1 MSRLLLVGGGHAHL
15 FVLRELAR
23 RRVPGLEIS
32 LLTPHDR
39 QLYSGMLPGWLA
51 GHYALDELTIPLRP
65 LATAAGAGLVL
76 DRLAG
81 LDPVQRV
88 AVTERGTVLPFDHI
102 SLAAG
107 SAIDA
112 AGIEGAQHA
121 LALRPTHEF
130 TGAWGTL
137 ALQLA
142 ETDRPKIA
150 VIGAGAAGVE
160 VALAVAHWMRAT
172 GNGAQIQMVTGGA
185 LLPGHGA
192 RARALATS
200 ALMRAQVR
208 VIDATA
214 ARIERDHIELH
225 GSTPL
230 ASDVTLLAS
239 GSAPPAWLPAT
250 GLACDERGFLAVDS
264 HLRSISHE
272 AVFGAGDIAS
282 IVGEPRARSGVYA
295 VRAGP
300 VLADNLI
307 RQSEGK
313 ALRPYTPQQAALYLL
328 ATGPQ
333 HAIASWHN
341 IAWQGGWVWR
351 WKDRI
356 DRGFI
361 AEFHTH

>member
-39 QLYSGMLPGWLA
+39 QLYSGMLPGWIA
-51 GHYALDELTIPLRP
+51 GHYALDELTIPLQP
-65 LATAAGAGLVL
+65 LATAAGAGLLL
-76 DRLAG
+76 DRLVA
-81 LDPVQRV
+81 LDPSQRV
-88 AVTERGTVLPFDHI
+88 AYTERGTVLPFDRV

-107 SAIDA
+107 SAIDTG
-112 AGIEGAQHA
+112 GIEGAQNA

-130 TGAWGTL
+130 TAAWGTL
-137 ALQLA
+137 APSLA
-142 ETDRPKIA
+142 EADRPKVA
-150 VIGAGAAGVE
+150 VVGAGAAGVE
-160 VALAVAHWMRAT
+160 VALAVAHAMAAA

-192 RARALATS
+192 RARSLALS

-208 VIDATA
+208 VIDATVV
-214 ARIERDHIELH
+214 RVERDHVELQ

-230 ASDVTLLAS
+230 ASDLTLLAS

-250 GLACDERGFLAVDS
+250 GLARDERGFLAVDD
-264 HLRSISHE
+264 HLRSTSHE

-282 IVGEPRARSGVYA
+282 IVGKPRPRSGVYA

-300 VLADNLI
+300 ALADNLI

-313 ALRPYTPQQAALYLL
+313 ALRQYTPQRAALYLL
-328 ATGPQ
+328 ASGPQ

-341 IAWQGGWVWR
+341 LAWQGGWVWR

-361 AEFHTH
+361 AEFRTQ